1 MKKLALALVC
11 LVSVAFFASCEKP
24 VEHPEP
30 TIAIL
35 IEEGYVQNNDI
46 VDLNETVNFG
56 FVISSNPQTLKPLQ
70 SLVVEIDGN
79 RWATLTDTLSG
90 LTSFTYKD
98 VVTYLPQRDS
108 IIGTSE
114 ITATVTDVDG
124 KTATATINLK
134 INQPAIPLE
143 VRDFEWTKVG
153 HNVMDLASYGLKWHE
168 NNWKSP
174 FTHIYPADGYKL
186 YVRDGN
192 DFANITNSVEL
203 ASYYSAILEQ
213 GNPSDEQYN
222 RIDCNASANYND
234 MLVTVNEATEEIQLI
249 HVTRAEITTPSQGT
263 KIVITGQCK

>member
-35 IEEGYVQNNDI
+35 NEEGYVQNNDI

-56 FVISSNPQTLKPLQ
+56 FVISSNPQTLKTLQ

-134 INQPAIPLE
+134 INQAEDPLTVGDFDWYRLGDNQSGLEEFGLYWDKNAKETHAQIKPLDGVILYKFDSSVWDE
-143 VRDFEWTKVG
+143 VTYESQKVAKFSDG
-153 HNVMDLASYGLKWHE
+153 AVTAAVYNNVSTSVNGLYDDVIGTRMPDGTLHLLHVT
-168 NNWKSP
+168 SCVIGAYQSAGYP
-174 FTHIYPADGYKL
+174 IHIY
-186 YVRDGN
+186 
-192 DFANITNSVEL
+192 
-203 ASYYSAILEQ
+203 
-213 GNPSDEQYN
+213 
-222 RIDCNASANYND
+222 
-234 MLVTVNEATEEIQLI
+234 
-249 HVTRAEITTPSQGT
+249 
-263 KIVITGQCK
+263 GQHK

>member
-35 IEEGYVQNNDI
+35 NEEGYVQNNDI

-134 INQPAIPLE
+134 INQAEDPLTE
-143 VRDFEWTKVG
+143 VDFEWYRLGNTQTG
-153 HNVMDLASYGLKWHE
+153 LEEYGLYWDQNAKA
-168 NNWKSP
+168 P
-174 FTHIYPADGYKL
+174 FAQIKPLTGVILYKFESSVWNEVVLPSQKEAKFADGATTAAMYNNVDVNL
-186 YVRDGN
+186 ANGTYDDVIGTRMPDG
-192 DFANITNSVEL
+192 TL
-203 ASYYSAILEQ
+203 H
-213 GNPSDEQYN
+213 
-222 RIDCNASANYND
+222 
-234 MLVTVNEATEEIQLI
+234 LI
-249 HVTRAEITTPSQGT
+249 HVTSHRVGAQQSAGRPVYIN
-263 KIVITGQCK
+263 GQAK